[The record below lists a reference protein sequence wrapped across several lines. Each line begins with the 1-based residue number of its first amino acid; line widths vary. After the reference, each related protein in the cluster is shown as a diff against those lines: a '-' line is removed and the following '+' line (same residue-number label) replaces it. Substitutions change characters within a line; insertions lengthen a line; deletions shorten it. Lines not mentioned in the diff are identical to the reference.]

1 MRAKLANPFKPRRR
15 QLALVLLYTLFS
27 KLESYKCA
35 NFALGAH
42 LHHHGLRDKQDV

>member
-1 MRAKLANPFKPRRR
+1 MHTKLANPFKPRRH

-27 KLESYKCA
+27 KLESYKCTD
-35 NFALGAH
+35 FALGAH